1 LICWVALTKLLIK
14 QNNVEED
21 PEQASDYLAMH
32 VFNCNTPG
40 EKVLSASKPLI
51 KSVYM
56 SEQTVLLKIQGLD
69 KAAYLDQ
76 GHLLNICLDQTE
88 RKRDLFYKLEIYSS
102 HDFTS

>member
-1 LICWVALTKLLIK
+1 
-14 QNNVEED
+14 
-21 PEQASDYLAMH
+21 
-32 VFNCNTPG
+32 
-40 EKVLSASKPLI
+40 
-51 KSVYM
+51 M

-102 HDFTS
+102 HDFTA